1 MKNKILAIILAFV
14 GLFSLIATPVYAEST
29 PAESTPNTDICNNK
43 KIAIEIKQAAGCD
56 NTAPNIENV
65 IQNIINII
73 LGILGVVCFVIIV
86 IGGVQYMTSTG
97 EAAKTQKAKNT
108 ILYAVIGLIIC
119 ALAGVITNFT
129 INIIEQNNK
138 NQAKTTCPEGQTLQA
153 DNTCK

>member
-14 GLFSLIATPVYAEST
+14 GLFSLIATPVYA
-29 PAESTPNTDICNNK
+29 AEPTPNTDICNNE
-43 KIAIEIKQAAGCD
+43 KIAKEIKQAAGCD

-65 IQNIINII
+65 IQNIINVV

-97 EAAKTQKAKNT
+97 EAAKTQRAKNT

-129 INIIEQNNK
+129 INIIEQNSK

>member
-14 GLFSLIATPVYAEST
+14 GLFSLIATPVYAE
-29 PAESTPNTDICNNK
+29 PTPNTDICNND
-43 KIAIEIKQAAGCD
+43 KIAKEIKQAAGCD
-56 NTAPNIENV
+56 NTASASNIENV
-65 IQNIINII
+65 IQNIINVI

-97 EAAKTQKAKNT
+97 EAAKTQRAKNT

>member
-14 GLFSLIATPVYAEST
+14 GLFSLIATPVYAEGENPT
-29 PAESTPNTDICNNK
+29 TADICSQNV
-43 KIAIEIKQAAGCD
+43 AEQIKQAAGCD
-56 NTAPNIENV
+56 NTATAPNIENV
-65 IQNIINII
+65 IQNIVNVV

-97 EAAKTQKAKNT
+97 EAAKTQRAKNT

-138 NQAKTTCPEGQTLQA
+138 NQAKTTCPQGQTLQT